1 MNEIKIV
8 TAIVIGCGNR
18 GEVYSTYALKH
29 PDRFKIVGIAESKEH
44 VRAKFIERYSQTI
57 DKNKVFSDWKEIFT
71 NIKLA
76 DCVII
81 TLPDKL
87 HKEASI
93 EALRQGYHI
102 LLEKPMATSL
112 SECKEIAFEC
122 EKHPELI
129 NAVCHVL
136 RYYDACVKLKQI
148 IDSGL
153 IGQVVNINHTEPVGF
168 WHFAHS
174 FVRGNW
180 RNESL
185 STFSLLAKCCHDIDL
200 LVYWMGSKK
209 RCVKVTSFGSL
220 VHFRK
225 ENAPESSTKNCF
237 SCPVEESC
245 SYSAKKIYL
254 DQPNIDPHS
263 WPWSVVLD
271 TDIFAL
277 TNSKVG
283 DIEDILKGKIDSEK
297 NDLIKSC
304 LSHEDSKYGRCVYK
318 CDNDVCDNQVV
329 VMNFDDNSIATL
341 TMIAYSKN
349 TCTRQTKI
357 YGTKGELEW
366 DDAISSTNIIHTDFL
381 TRQKQVIDAKAD
393 TMFTHFPKSAL
404 ELNKNLAKL
413 SGHGGN
419 YFFIVDEIK

>member
-1 MNEIKIV
+1 MSQKKVV

-29 PDRFKIVGIAESKEH
+29 PDRFSIVGIAESKEH
-44 VRAKFIERYSQTI
+44 VRGKFLERYAETI
-57 DKNKVFSDWKEIFT
+57 DKNKVFADWRDIFKAGE
-71 NIKLA
+71 KLS

-87 HKEASI
+87 HKEAAVES
-93 EALRQGYHI
+93 LKHGYHI

-112 SECKEIAFEC
+112 DDCKEIASEC
-122 EKHPELI
+122 EKNPHLI

-153 IGQVVNINHTEPVGF
+153 IGEVVNINHTEPVGF

-180 RNESL
+180 RNEAQ

-200 LVYWMGSKK
+200 LIYWMGAKK
-209 RCVKVTSFGSL
+209 RCVSVSSFGSL

-225 ENAPESSTKNCF
+225 ENAPNDSTSNCF
-237 SCPVEESC
+237 SCPVENDC
-245 SYSAKKIYL
+245 VYSTKKIYL
-254 DQPNIDPHS
+254 NANINPNF

-271 TDIFAL
+271 TDIFTLMDA
-277 TNSKVG
+277 KVN
-283 DIEDILKGKIDSEK
+283 DIEDILKEKTDSEK
-297 NDLIKSC
+297 VELIEKC
-304 LSHEDSKYGRCVYK
+304 LSHPKSRYGRCVYK

-329 VMNFDDNSIATL
+329 IMNFDDNSIATL

-366 DDAISSTNIIHTDFL
+366 DDAVSSTNILHTDFL
-381 TRQKQVIDAKAD
+381 TNKKQIIDAKAD
-393 TMFTHFPKSAL
+393 TIFTHMPKSAI
-404 ELNKNLAKL
+404 ELNKNIAKL
-413 SGHGGN
+413 SGHGGKTKIL
-419 YFFIVDEIK
+419 Y